1 MSAASPS
8 HPRVRVDGKFL
19 RLGEKKF
26 HIKGVAYGPFA
37 ARDDGECFPTPEQT
51 ARDLAQIVE
60 LGANVI
66 RVYTAPA
73 RWLLDLAA
81 EHGLRLLLDIPW
93 PKNHCF
99 LDSERTREQA
109 REAVRGVVRACA
121 GHPAIL
127 AYSVV
132 NEIPPDIVRWSGP
145 NKVTDFIEELI
156 DIAKE
161 ADPDC
166 LCTFANYPPTE
177 FLRPHNVDFF
187 CFNVYL
193 HHRRPF
199 ENYLA
204 RLQMQADTKPLIL
217 GEFGADSKREG
228 EDEKCE
234 MLTWQIEAGFRS
246 GLAGLVLFAY
256 TDDWWVGGHRVDDWF
271 MGLTTHDRKR
281 KDSFFAVQ
289 KAFRIAPY
297 FPLSHYPKVSVVVA
311 SYNGAR
317 TLKVC
322 LDSLVH
328 LNYPDYEVILVDD
341 GSTDNSPEIASLYT
355 KGTGSGSNRDAS
367 EWTPSPPSEGGEG
380 RGEEGRPRTELPLT
394 PALSPLVPRGER
406 EKSAAGLRASRQA
419 VRYLRQT
426 NHGLSVARNTGIN
439 AAEGEI
445 VAFTDSDCRA
455 DEDWLYYLVG
465 DLLTSRFTGIG
476 GHNFLPPEDSPAAA
490 AVLVSPGGPAHV
502 MLNDR
507 LAEHIPGCNM
517 AFYKWAL
524 DEIGGFDPIFTKAGD
539 DVDVCWRLQ
548 QRGYR
553 IGFNPAGFVWH
564 YRRSTVKAYLKQ
576 QRGYGEAEAMLV
588 RKHPEYFNSVGNS
601 IWRGQIYTAS
611 KFGLVVGRSIIYHG
625 VFATGFFQTLYS
637 APPAWTLMLCTSMEY
652 HVMLTL
658 PLLVLSVPF
667 PFLLPVA
674 LTSPLISALVC
685 VAAAWQAELPRNK
698 KKIWSRPLVALLY
711 FLQPIARGWARY
723 HGRLGLQQTPP
734 AASER
739 LEALKQKDAGQSLDH
754 LYYWGDGQIDRIDW
768 VNGIVLRLDQ
778 QGWPSKT
785 DTGWSEHDVELFGNR
800 WSRLQLTTATE
811 SYGGGKRLFRV
822 RLRAYWSL
830 LGKLAFW
837 SASGFELLVIGIV
850 RHDLPWFWMLLLTM
864 PLFGWFIEQ
873 EKRTQQRLIA
883 AFLDDVAKQRG
894 LTKLKFNAA
903 QDKFE
908 PA

>member
-1 MSAASPS
+1 MSAAPSS

-19 RLGEKKF
+19 RLGERKF

-37 ARDDGECFPTPEQT
+37 ARDGGECFPTTEQT
-51 ARDLAQIVE
+51 ARDFAQIVE

-66 RVYTAPA
+66 RTYTAPP

-81 EHGLRLLLDIPW
+81 EHGLRLLIDIPW

-99 LDSERTREQA
+99 LDSDRTKEQA

-161 ADPDC
+161 VDPDC

-177 FLRPHNVDFF
+177 FLRAHNVDFF

-199 ENYLA
+199 ENYLS

-228 EDEKCE
+228 EAEKCE
-234 MLTWQIEAGFRS
+234 MLSWQIEAGFRG
-246 GLAGLVLFAY
+246 GLAGLILFAY
-256 TDDWWVGGHRVDDWF
+256 TDDWWVGEHRVDDWF

-289 KAFRIAPY
+289 KAFRVAPY
-297 FPLSHYPKVSVVVA
+297 FPLSHSPKVSVVVA

-355 KGTGSGSNRDAS
+355 TDKGSG
-367 EWTPSPPSEGGEG
+367 T
-380 RGEEGRPRTELPLT
+380 
-394 PALSPLVPRGER
+394 ALGAPI
-406 EKSAAGLRASRQA
+406 
-419 VRYLRQT
+419 VRYIRQT
-426 NHGLSVARNTGIN
+426 NHGLSVARNTGID

-476 GHNFLPPEDSPAAA
+476 GHNFLPPEDSPVAA

-625 VFATGFFQTLYS
+625 VFATGFFQTLYT

-685 VAAAWQAELPRNK
+685 LAAAWQAELPRNK
-698 KKIWSRPLVALLY
+698 KKIWSRPLVALLF

-723 HGRLGLQQTPP
+723 HGRLGLQQTP
-734 AASER
+734 AAATER
-739 LEALKQKDAGQSLDH
+739 LEALKQKDTGQPLDH

-785 DTGWSEHDVELFGNR
+785 DSGWSEHDVELFGNR
-800 WSRLQLTTATE
+800 WSRLQLATATE

-822 RLRAYWSL
+822 RLRAHWSL

-837 SASGFELLVIGIV
+837 SAFGFELLVIGIV

-873 EKRTQQRLIA
+873 EKRDQQRLIA

-894 LTKLKFNAA
+894 LTKLKFNAQ

>member
-1 MSAASPS
+1 MSDASTS
-8 HPRVRVDGKFL
+8 SLRVRVDGKFF

-26 HIKGVAYGPFA
+26 HLKGVAYGPFE
-37 ARDDGECFPTPEQT
+37 AREDGECFPTPDQT
-51 ARDLAQIVE
+51 ARDFAQIAE
-60 LGANVI
+60 LGANLI
-66 RVYTAPA
+66 RTYTAPP
-73 RWLLDLAA
+73 RWLLDLANT
-81 EHGLRLLLDIPW
+81 HGLKLLVDIPW

-99 LDSERTREQA
+99 LDSERAKEQA
-109 REAVRGVVRACA
+109 CEAVRGIVRACA
-121 GHPAIL
+121 GHTAVF

-145 NKVTDFIEELI
+145 GKVTEFIEGLI
-156 DIAKE
+156 DLAKAE
-161 ADPDC
+161 DPDC

-177 FLRPHNVDFF
+177 FLRPQNVDFF

-204 RLQMQADTKPLIL
+204 RLQMQADSKPLIL

-228 EDEKCE
+228 EAEKCE
-234 MLTWQIEAGFRS
+234 MLAWQIEAAFRG
-246 GLAGLVLFAY
+246 GLAGLVVFAY
-256 TDDWWVGGHRVDDWF
+256 TDDWCVGGHRVDDWF
-271 MGLTTHDRKR
+271 MGLTTHERQK

-289 KAFRIAPY
+289 KAFATAPY
-297 FPLSHYPKVSVVVA
+297 FPLPHYPKVSVVVA
-311 SYNGAR
+311 SYNGGR
-317 TLKVC
+317 TLKIC
-322 LDSLVH
+322 LDSLVR
-328 LNYPDYEVILVDD
+328 LNYTNYEVILVDD
-341 GSTDNSPEIASLYT
+341 GSTDSTPEIVSLYT
-355 KGTGSGSNRDAS
+355 TEEQAVSGAGFQPAGKGSLPVIQSGA
-367 EWTPSPPSEGGEG
+367 ESPNG
-380 RGEEGRPRTELPLT
+380 RLEACPTT
-394 PALSPLVPRGER
+394 HPLV
-406 EKSAAGLRASRQA
+406 
-419 VRYLRQT
+419 RYFRQT

-439 AAEGEI
+439 AAEGEV

-588 RKHPEYFNSVGNS
+588 RKHPEYFNSVGGS

-611 KFGLVVGRSIIYHG
+611 KFGLVMGRSVIYHG
-625 VFATGFFQTLYS
+625 VFATGFFQTLYA

-652 HVMLTL
+652 HVMITL

-667 PFLLPVA
+667 QFLLPVA
-674 LTSPLISALVC
+674 MTSPIISAVIC
-685 VAAAWQAELPRNK
+685 IAAAFQADLPKNK
-698 KKIWSRPLVALLY
+698 KKWWSRPLVALLY

-723 HGRLGLQQTPP
+723 QGRLGLQETAP
-734 AASER
+734 AADER
-739 LEALKQKDAGQSLDH
+739 LEALRQRDTGESLDR
-754 LYYWGDGQIDRIDW
+754 LFYWGDGQMDRIDW

-778 QGWPSKT
+778 QGWANKT
-785 DTGWSEHDVELFGNR
+785 DAGWSEHDIELFGNR
-800 WSRLQLTTATE
+800 WSRLQLITATE
-811 SYGGGKRLFRV
+811 GYDGGKRLFRV
-822 RLRAYWSL
+822 RLRAHWSL
-830 LGKLAFW
+830 LAKLAFW
-837 SASGFELLVIGIV
+837 SAFGFELLVIGIV

-873 EKRTQQRLIA
+873 EKRDQQRLIA
-883 AFLDDVAKQRG
+883 AFLDEVAKQRG
-894 LTKLKFNAA
+894 LTKLKLNE
-903 QDKFE
+903 QQEKFE

>member
-1 MSAASPS
+1 MSDASSIP
-8 HPRVRVDGKFL
+8 PRVRVDGKFF
-19 RLGEKKF
+19 RLGDRKF
-26 HIKGVAYGPFA
+26 YAKGVAYGPFA
-37 ARDDGECFPTPEQT
+37 PGEAGTCFPSREET
-51 ARDLAQIVE
+51 ARDFTLIAE

-66 RVYTAPA
+66 RTYMPPP
-73 RWLLDLAA
+73 RWLLDLAT
-81 EHGLRLLLDIPW
+81 EHGLKLLVDIPW

-99 LDSERTREQA
+99 LDSERTKEQA
-109 REAVRGVVRACA
+109 REAVRGVVKACL
-121 GHPAIL
+121 GHPAVF

-132 NEIPPDIVRWSGP
+132 NEIPPDIVRWSGAAE
-145 NKVTDFIEELI
+145 VTDFIEELI
-156 DIAKE
+156 DIAKDI
-161 ADPDC
+161 DPDC

-177 FLRPHNVDFF
+177 FLRPQNVDFF

-204 RLQMQADTKPLIL
+204 RLQMQADTKPIIL
-217 GEFGADSKREG
+217 GEFGVDSKREG
-228 EDEKCE
+228 EAEKCE
-234 MLTWQIEAGFRS
+234 MLTWQIEAAFRG
-246 GLAGLVLFAY
+246 GLAGLVVFAY
-256 TDDWWVGGHRVDDWF
+256 TDDWWVGGNRVNDWF
-271 MGLTTHDRKR
+271 MGLTTEDRRKKESFATVKR
-281 KDSFFAVQ
+281 AFAG
-289 KAFRIAPY
+289 APY

-311 SYNGAR
+311 SYNGGR

-322 LDSLVH
+322 LDSLVR
-328 LNYPDYEVILVDD
+328 LNYPNYEVILVDD
-341 GSTDNSPEIASLYT
+341 GSTDSSPEIASLYKT
-355 KGTGSGSNRDAS
+355 I
-367 EWTPSPPSEGGEG
+367 
-380 RGEEGRPRTELPLT
+380 
-394 PALSPLVPRGER
+394 
-406 EKSAAGLRASRQA
+406 
-419 VRYLRQT
+419 RYIRQT

-439 AAEGEI
+439 AATGEI

-455 DEDWLYYLVG
+455 DEDWLYYIVG
-465 DLLTSRFTGIG
+465 DLLTSRFTGMG
-476 GHNFLPPEDSPAAA
+476 GHNFLPPEDSPVAA

-502 MLNDR
+502 MLSDR

-517 AFYKWAL
+517 VFYKWAL
-524 DEIGGFDPIFTKAGD
+524 DEIAGFDPIFTKAGD

-611 KFGLVVGRSIIYHG
+611 KFGLVIGRSVIYHG

-652 HVMLTL
+652 HVMITL

-667 PFLLPVA
+667 TFLLPVA
-674 LTSPLISALVC
+674 LTSPILSLLIC
-685 VAAAWQAELPRNK
+685 IAAAWQADLPKSK
-698 KKIWSRPLVALLY
+698 KKWWSRPLVALLF

-723 HGRLGLQQTPP
+723 QGRLGLQQTPP
-734 AASER
+734 AARER
-739 LEALKQKDAGQSLDH
+739 LELLQQRDSGESLDR
-754 LYYWGDGQIDRIDW
+754 LYFWGDGAINRIDW

-778 QGWPSKT
+778 QGWASKT
-785 DTGWSEHDVELFGNR
+785 DTGWSEYDVELFGNR

-811 SYGGGKRLFRV
+811 DFAGGKRLFRC
-822 RLRAYWSL
+822 RLRAEWSL
-830 LGKLAFW
+830 LAVLAFW
-837 SASGFELLVIGIV
+837 SALGFEVLLISTV
-850 RHDLPWFWMLLLTM
+850 RKDLPWIWMLLLTM

-873 EKRTQQRLIA
+873 EKRNQQRLIA
-883 AFLDDVAKQRG
+883 AFLGDLAKQRG
-894 LTKLKFNAA
+894 LTKLRYNAP

>member
-1 MSAASPS
+1 MPEATTSPQ
-8 HPRVRVDGKFL
+8 RIRVDGKFF
-19 RLGEKKF
+19 RLGERKF
-26 HIKGVAYGPFA
+26 FIKGVAYGPFA
-37 ARDDGECFPTPEQT
+37 ARENGECFHTPEQT
-51 ARDLAQIVE
+51 ARDFAQIAD

-66 RVYTAPA
+66 RTYMPPP
-73 RWLLDLAA
+73 RWLLDLAN
-81 EHGLRLLLDIPW
+81 EHGLKLLIDIPW

-99 LDSERTREQA
+99 LDSERTKEQA
-109 REAVRGVVRACA
+109 REAVRGMVKACV
-121 GHPAIL
+121 GHPAVF
-127 AYSVV
+127 AYSIV

-145 NKVTDFIEELI
+145 AEVADFIEELI
-156 DIAKE
+156 DLAKSV
-161 ADPDC
+161 DSDC
-166 LCTFANYPPTE
+166 LCTFANFPPTE
-177 FLRPHNVDFF
+177 FLRPQNVDFF

-193 HHRRPF
+193 HNRRPF

-217 GEFGADSKREG
+217 GEFGVDSKREG
-228 EDEKCE
+228 EAEKCE
-234 MLTWQIEAGFRS
+234 MLSWQIEAASRG
-246 GLAGLVLFAY
+246 GLAGLVVFAY
-256 TDDWWVGGHRVDDWF
+256 TDDWCVGGHVVTDWF
-271 MGLTTHDRKR
+271 MGLTTTDRQK
-281 KDSFFAVQ
+281 KDSYFAVQ
-289 KAFRIAPY
+289 KAFGVAPC
-297 FPLSHYPKVSVVVA
+297 FPLTHYPKVSVVVA
-311 SYNGAR
+311 SYNGGR

-322 LDSLVH
+322 LDSLVR
-328 LNYPDYEVILVDD
+328 LNYPNYEVILVDD
-341 GSTDNSPEIASLYT
+341 GSTDTSPDIASLY
-355 KGTGSGSNRDAS
+355 
-367 EWTPSPPSEGGEG
+367 
-380 RGEEGRPRTELPLT
+380 
-394 PALSPLVPRGER
+394 
-406 EKSAAGLRASRQA
+406 KS
-419 VRYLRQT
+419 VRYIRQT

-439 AAEGEI
+439 AATGEI

-476 GHNFLPPEDSPAAA
+476 GHNFLPPEDSAVAA

-548 QRGYR
+548 QKGYR

-564 YRRSTVKAYLKQ
+564 YRRSTVQAYLKQ
-576 QRGYGEAEAMLV
+576 QRGYGDAEAMLV

-611 KFGLVVGRSIIYHG
+611 KFGLVLGRSMIYHG
-625 VFATGFFQTLYS
+625 VFGTGFFQTLYS
-637 APPAWTLMLCTSMEY
+637 APPAWSLMLCTSMEY
-652 HVMLTL
+652 HVLITL

-674 LTSPLISALVC
+674 LTSPLISVAIC
-685 VAAAWQAELPRNK
+685 IAAAWQADIPKNK
-698 KKIWSRPLVALLY
+698 KKTWSRPLVALLF

-723 HGRLGLQQTPP
+723 QGRLGLQQTPP
-734 AASER
+734 AAKER
-739 LEALKQKDAGQSLDH
+739 LEMLKDRDTGESLDH

-800 WSRLQLTTATE
+800 WSRLQLVTATE
-811 SYGGGKRLFRV
+811 DYGGGKRLFRC

-830 LGKLAFW
+830 LAKLTFW
-837 SASGFELLVIGIV
+837 SAFGFELLLIGVV
-850 RHDLPWFWMLLLTM
+850 RSELPWFWMLLLMM
-864 PLFGWFIEQ
+864 PIFGWFIEQ
-873 EKRTQQRLIA
+873 EKRNQQRLIA

-894 LTKLKFNAA
+894 LTKLKFDLE

-908 PA
+908 PVGT

>member
-1 MSAASPS
+1 MSDATTSP
-8 HPRVRVDGKFL
+8 PRVRVDGKFF

-26 HIKGVAYGPFA
+26 HLKGVAYGPFE
-37 ARDDGECFPTPEQT
+37 AREGGECFPTPEHA
-51 ARDLAQIVE
+51 ARDFAQIAE
-60 LGANVI
+60 LGANLI
-66 RVYTAPA
+66 RTYTAPP

-81 EHGLRLLLDIPW
+81 THGLKLLVDIPW

-99 LDSERTREQA
+99 LDSERAKEQA
-109 REAVRGVVRACA
+109 HEAVRGIVRAGV
-121 GHPAIL
+121 GHSAVF

-145 NKVTDFIEELI
+145 RKVTEFIEELI
-156 DIAKE
+156 DLAKAE
-161 ADPDC
+161 DPDC

-177 FLRPHNVDFF
+177 FLRPQNVDFF

-204 RLQMQADTKPLIL
+204 RLQMQADTKPLVL

-228 EDEKCE
+228 EAEKCE
-234 MLTWQIEAGFRS
+234 MLSWQIEAAFRG
-246 GLAGLVLFAY
+246 GLAGLVVFAY
-256 TDDWWVGGHRVDDWF
+256 TDDWCINGHRVDDWF
-271 MGLTTHDRKR
+271 MGLTTHDRQR

-289 KAFRIAPY
+289 KAFAAAPY
-297 FPLSHYPKVSVVVA
+297 FPLPYCPKVSVVVA
-311 SYNGAR
+311 SYNGGR

-322 LDSLVH
+322 LDSLVC
-328 LNYPDYEVILVDD
+328 LNYPNYEVILVDD
-341 GSTDNSPEIASLYT
+341 GSTDGTTEIASLYPT
-355 KGTGSGSNRDAS
+355 
-367 EWTPSPPSEGGEG
+367 
-380 RGEEGRPRTELPLT
+380 
-394 PALSPLVPRGER
+394 V
-406 EKSAAGLRASRQA
+406 Q
-419 VRYLRQT
+419 YFRQT
-426 NHGLSVARNTGIN
+426 NHGLSVARNTGIK

-465 DLLTSRFTGIG
+465 DLLTSRFTGVG
-476 GHNFLPPEDSPAAA
+476 GHNFLPPEDSPVAA

-625 VFATGFFQTLYS
+625 VFATGFFQTLYA

-652 HVMLTL
+652 HVMITL

-667 PFLLPVA
+667 SFLLPVA
-674 LTSPLISALVC
+674 LTSPLLSAVIC
-685 VAAAWQAELPRNK
+685 VAAAWQADLPKNK
-698 KKIWSRPLVALLY
+698 KKWWSRPLVALLY

-723 HGRLGLQQTPP
+723 QGRLGLQQTPP
-734 AASER
+734 AAGER
-739 LEALKQKDAGQSLDH
+739 LEALKQRDTGESLDH
-754 LYYWGDGQIDRIDW
+754 LFYWGDGQIDRIDW

-785 DTGWSEHDVELFGNR
+785 DAGWSEHDVELFGNR

-822 RLRAYWSL
+822 RLRAHWSL

-837 SASGFELLVIGIV
+837 SATGFELLVIGIV

-873 EKRTQQRLIA
+873 EKRNQQRLIA

-894 LTKLKFNAA
+894 LTKLRFNEP

-908 PA
+908 PAETT

>member
-1 MSAASPS
+1 MSDASIS
-8 HPRVRVDGKFL
+8 HPRVRVDGKFF

-26 HIKGVAYGPFA
+26 HLKGVAYGPFE
-37 ARDDGECFPTPEQT
+37 AREGGECFPAPEQT
-51 ARDLAQIVE
+51 ERDFAQIAE

-66 RVYTAPA
+66 RTYTAPP

-81 EHGLRLLLDIPW
+81 AHGLKLLVDIPW

-99 LDSERTREQA
+99 LDSARAKEQA
-109 REAVRGVVRACA
+109 REAVRGIVRACV
-121 GHPAIL
+121 GHSAVF

-145 NKVTDFIEELI
+145 RRVTDFIEELI
-156 DIAKE
+156 DLAKSE
-161 ADPDC
+161 DPDC

-177 FLRPHNVDFF
+177 FLRPENVDFV

-193 HHRRPF
+193 HSRRPF

-204 RLQMQADTKPLIL
+204 RLQMQADTKPLVL

-228 EDEKCE
+228 EAEKCE
-234 MLTWQIEAGFRS
+234 MLSWQIEAAFRG
-246 GLAGLVLFAY
+246 GLAGLVVFAY
-256 TDDWWVGGHRVDDWF
+256 TDDWCVNGHRVDDWF
-271 MGLTTHDRKR
+271 MGLTTSDRRR

-289 KAFRIAPY
+289 KAFRTAPY
-297 FPLSHYPKVSVVVA
+297 FPLSHHPKVSVVVA
-311 SYNGAR
+311 SYNGGR
-317 TLKVC
+317 TLKIC
-322 LDSLVH
+322 LDSLVR
-328 LNYPDYEVILVDD
+328 LNYPNYEIILVDD
-341 GSTDNSPEIASLYT
+341 GSTDGTPEIVSLYST
-355 KGTGSGSNRDAS
+355 
-367 EWTPSPPSEGGEG
+367 
-380 RGEEGRPRTELPLT
+380 
-394 PALSPLVPRGER
+394 
-406 EKSAAGLRASRQA
+406 
-419 VRYLRQT
+419 VRYFRQT

-476 GHNFLPPEDSPAAA
+476 GHNFLPPEDSPVAA

-524 DEIGGFDPIFTKAGD
+524 DEIGGFDPLFTKAGD

-553 IGFNPAGFVWH
+553 VGFNPAGFVWH

-601 IWRGQIYTAS
+601 VWRGQIYTAS
-611 KFGLVVGRSIIYHG
+611 KFGLVIGRSVIYHG
-625 VFATGFFQTLYS
+625 VFATGFFQTLYA

-652 HVMLTL
+652 HVMITL

-674 LTSPLISALVC
+674 LTAPLISAAIC
-685 VAAAWQAELPRNK
+685 VAAAFQADLPKNK
-698 KKIWSRPLVALLY
+698 KKWWSRPLVALLY

-723 HGRLGLQQTPP
+723 QGRLGLQQTPT
-734 AASER
+734 AASDR
-739 LEALKQKDAGQSLDH
+739 LETLRQRDTGEPLDH
-754 LYYWGDGQIDRIDW
+754 LYYWGDGQMDRIDW

-785 DTGWSEHDVELFGNR
+785 DAGWSEHDVELFGNR

-811 SYGGGKRLFRV
+811 AYGGGKRLFRV

-830 LGKLAFW
+830 LAKLAFW
-837 SASGFELLVIGIV
+837 SAFGFELLVIGIV

-864 PLFGWFIEQ
+864 PIFGWFIEQ
-873 EKRTQQRLIA
+873 EKRNQQRLIA
-883 AFLDDVAKQRG
+883 AFLDDVARQRG
-894 LTKLKFNAA
+894 LTKLRFNEP

-908 PA
+908 PARA